1 MLDRAA
7 RRLVDPVLEQLATA
21 AQQRNLTA
29 NQVTIAGF
37 ACGLAAMAA
46 IALQSYG
53 LGLLLLLANRLA
65 DGVDGALAKRNGPTD
80 LGGYLDIVLDFIIYA
95 GAVFAFALAQPEHAV
110 AAAFLIFS
118 FMGTGSSFLAFAI
131 FAAKRKLDGETA
143 AANKSFYYLGG
154 ITEGTETILLFVVV
168 LLFPG
173 WFPAAAYVYGA
184 LCWLTTIG
192 RIGAAVQRLR

>member
-7 RRLVDPVLEQLATA
+7 RRLIDPVLEQLAVA
-21 AQQRNLTA
+21 AQQRAITA
-29 NQVTIAGF
+29 NQVTVAGF

-46 IALQSYG
+46 IALQSYE

-65 DGVDGALAKRNGPTD
+65 DGVDGALARRTGATD
-80 LGGYLDIVLDFIIYA
+80 LGGYLDIVLDFIIYS
-95 GAVFAFALAQPEHAV
+95 GAAFAFALAQPDHAV

-131 FAAKRKLDGETA
+131 FAAKRKLDGEE

-154 ITEGTETILLFVVV
+154 ITEGTETILLFVIV

-173 WFPAAAYVYGA
+173 WFPAAAYLYGT
-184 LCWLTTIG
+184 LCWLTTVG

>member
-21 AQQRNLTA
+21 AQQRSLTA
-29 NQVTIAGF
+29 NQVTVAVF

-46 IALQSYG
+46 IAAQSYG

-65 DGVDGALAKRNGPTD
+65 DGVDGALARRNGPTD
-80 LGGYLDIVLDFIIYA
+80 LGGYLDIVLDFIVYA
-95 GAVFAFALAQPEHAV
+95 GAVFALALAQPAHAV
-110 AAAFLIFS
+110 AATFLIFS

-131 FAAKRKLDGETA
+131 FAAKRQLDGEART
-143 AANKSFYYLGG
+143 NKSFYYLGG
-154 ITEGTETILLFVVV
+154 ITEGTETILLFVFV
-168 LLFPG
+168 LLFPA
-173 WFPAAAYVYGA
+173 WFPAAAYVYGT

>member
-7 RRLVDPVLEQLATA
+7 RRLIDPVLDQLALTA
-21 AQQRNLTA
+21 QRAGVTA
-29 NQVTIAGF
+29 NQITVAGF
-37 ACGLAAMAA
+37 ACGLASIGA
-46 IALQSYG
+46 IALQSYEF
-53 LGLLLLLANRLA
+53 GLLLLLANRLA
-65 DGVDGALAKRNGPTD
+65 DGVDGALARRVGATD
-80 LGGYLDIVLDFIIYA
+80 LGGYLDIVLDFIVYSGTA
-95 GAVFAFALAQPEHAV
+95 FAFALAQPDHAL

-131 FAAKRKLDGETA
+131 FAAKRKLDGEAT
-143 AANKSFYYLGG
+143 NKSFYYLGG
-154 ITEGTETILLFVVV
+154 ITEGTETILFFVTI

-173 WFPAAAYVYGA
+173 WFPVAAYIYGT

>member
-7 RRLVDPVLEQLATA
+7 RRLVDPVLEQLAGA

-29 NQVTIAGF
+29 NQVTVAGF

-46 IALQSYG
+46 IAAQLYG
-53 LGLLLLLANRLA
+53 LGLLLLLANRVA

-95 GAVFAFALAQPEHAV
+95 GAAFAFALAQPAHAL

-131 FAAKRKLDGETA
+131 FAAKRNLDGDDA
-143 AANKSFYYLGG
+143 PANKSFYYLGG
-154 ITEGTETILLFVVV
+154 ITEGTETILLFLVV

-173 WFPAAAYVYGA
+173 WFPAAAYIYGT
-184 LCWLTTIG
+184 LCWLTTVG

>member
-7 RRLVDPVLEQLATA
+7 RRLIDPVLEQLAVA
-21 AQQRNLTA
+21 AQQRAVTA
-29 NQVTIAGF
+29 NQVTVAGF

-53 LGLLLLLANRLA
+53 LALLLLLANRLA
-65 DGVDGALAKRNGPTD
+65 DGVDGALARRNGATD
-80 LGGYLDIVLDFIIYA
+80 LGGYLDIVLDFIIYS
-95 GAVFAFALAQPEHAV
+95 GAAFAFALAQPDHAV

-131 FAAKRKLDGETA
+131 FAAKRKLDGEE

-154 ITEGTETILLFVVV
+154 ITEGTETILLFVIV

-173 WFPAAAYVYGA
+173 WFPAAAYLYGT
-184 LCWLTTIG
+184 LCWLTTVG

>member
-1 MLDRAA
+1 VLDRAA
-7 RRLVDPVLEQLATA
+7 RRLIDPMLEQLAVA
-21 AQQRNLTA
+21 AQQRAITA
-29 NQVTIAGF
+29 NQVTVAGF

-65 DGVDGALAKRNGPTD
+65 DGVDGALARRNGATD
-80 LGGYLDIVLDFIIYA
+80 LGGYLDIVLDFIIYS
-95 GAVFAFALAQPEHAV
+95 GAAFAFALAQPDHAV

-131 FAAKRKLDGETA
+131 FAAKRKLDGEE

-154 ITEGTETILLFVVV
+154 ITEGTETILLFVIV

-173 WFPAAAYVYGA
+173 WFPAAAYLYGT
-184 LCWLTTIG
+184 LCWLTTVG

>member
-7 RRLVDPVLEQLATA
+7 RRLIDPMLDQLALV
-21 AQQRNLTA
+21 AQQRRVTA
-29 NQVTIAGF
+29 NQITVAGF
-37 ACGLAAMAA
+37 VCGAAAVAA
-46 IALQSYG
+46 IALRSYE

-65 DGVDGALAKRNGPTD
+65 DGVDGALARRTGATD
-80 LGGYLDIVLDFIIYA
+80 LGGYLDIVLDFIIYS
-95 GAVFAFALAQPEHAV
+95 GAVFGFALAQPDHAI

-131 FAAKRKLDGETA
+131 FAAKRNLDGEA
-143 AANKSFYYLGG
+143 AGNKSFYYLEG
-154 ITEGTETILLFVVV
+154 ITEGTETILLFVII
-168 LLFPG
+168 LLFPS
-173 WFPAAAYVYGA
+173 WFAAAAYAYGA

>member
-7 RRLVDPVLEQLATA
+7 RRLIDPVLEQLAAA
-21 AQQRNLTA
+21 AQQRAVTA
-29 NQVTIAGF
+29 NQVTVAGF
-37 ACGLAAMAA
+37 VCGLAAMAA

-65 DGVDGALAKRNGPTD
+65 DGVDGALARRNGATD
-80 LGGYLDIVLDFIIYA
+80 LGGYLDIVLDFIIYS
-95 GAVFAFALAQPEHAV
+95 GAAFAFALAQPDHAV

-131 FAAKRKLDGETA
+131 FAAKRKLDGEEV
-143 AANKSFYYLGG
+143 ANKSFYYLGG
-154 ITEGTETILLFVVV
+154 ITEGTETILLFVIV

-173 WFPAAAYVYGA
+173 WFPAAAYLYGT
-184 LCWLTTIG
+184 LCWLTTVG

>member
-7 RRLVDPVLEQLATA
+7 RRLIDPVLEQLAVA
-21 AQQRNLTA
+21 VQQRALTA
-29 NQVTIAGF
+29 NQVTVAGF

-46 IALQSYG
+46 IALQSYA

-65 DGVDGALAKRNGPTD
+65 DGVDGALARRTGATD
-80 LGGYLDIVLDFIIYA
+80 LGGYLDIVLDFIIYS
-95 GAVFAFALAQPEHAV
+95 GAAFAFALAQPEHAV

-131 FAAKRKLDGETA
+131 FAAKRKLDGEE

-168 LLFPG
+168 LLFPE
-173 WFPAAAYVYGA
+173 WFPAAAYIYGT
-184 LCWLTTIG
+184 LCWLTTVG

>member
-7 RRLVDPVLEQLATA
+7 RRLIDPVLEQLAVA
-21 AQQRNLTA
+21 AQQRAITA
-29 NQVTIAGF
+29 NQVTVAGF

-53 LGLLLLLANRLA
+53 LALLLLLANRLA
-65 DGVDGALAKRNGPTD
+65 DGVDGALARRNGATD
-80 LGGYLDIVLDFIIYA
+80 LGGYLDIVLDFIIYS
-95 GAVFAFALAQPEHAV
+95 GAAFAFALAQPDHAV

-131 FAAKRKLDGETA
+131 FAAKRKLDGEE

-154 ITEGTETILLFVVV
+154 ITEGTETILLFVIV

-173 WFPAAAYVYGA
+173 WFPVAAYLYGT
-184 LCWLTTIG
+184 LCWLTTVG

>member
-7 RRLVDPVLEQLATA
+7 RRLIDPVLDQLAAA
-21 AQQRNLTA
+21 AQARRMTA
-29 NQVTIAGF
+29 DQVTVAGF
-37 ACGLAAMAA
+37 ACGVAAVAA
-46 IALQSYG
+46 IALQWYG

-65 DGVDGALAKRNGPTD
+65 DGVDGALARRTGATD
-80 LGGYLDIVLDFIIYA
+80 LGGYLDIVLDFIIYS
-95 GAVFAFALAQPEHAV
+95 GAVFGFALAQPEHAL

-131 FAAKRKLDGETA
+131 FAAKRKLDGEA

-154 ITEGTETILLFVVV
+154 ITEGTETILLFVIV

-173 WFPAAAYVYGA
+173 WFATAAYVYGA

>member
-7 RRLVDPVLEQLATA
+7 RRLIDPVLEQLAGA
-21 AQQRNLTA
+21 AQQRAITA
-29 NQVTIAGF
+29 NHVTVAGF

-46 IALQSYG
+46 IALQSYE

-65 DGVDGALAKRNGPTD
+65 DGVDGALARRTGATD
-80 LGGYLDIVLDFIIYA
+80 LGGYLDIVLDFIVYS
-95 GAVFAFALAQPEHAV
+95 GAAFAFALAQPDHAL

-131 FAAKRKLDGETA
+131 FAAKRGLDGEA

-173 WFPAAAYVYGA
+173 WFPAAAYAYGA
-184 LCWLTTIG
+184 LCWLTTVG
-192 RIGAAVQRLR
+192 RIGSAVRRLR

>member
-1 MLDRAA
+1 VLDRAA
-7 RRLVDPVLEQLATA
+7 RRLIDPVLEQLVVA
-21 AQQRNLTA
+21 AQQRSITA
-29 NQVTIAGF
+29 NQVTVAGF

-65 DGVDGALAKRNGPTD
+65 DGVDGALARRNGATD
-80 LGGYLDIVLDFIIYA
+80 LGGYLDIVLDFIIYS
-95 GAVFAFALAQPEHAV
+95 GAAFAFALAQPDHAV

-131 FAAKRKLDGETA
+131 FAAKRKLDGEEA
-143 AANKSFYYLGG
+143 ADKSFYYLGG
-154 ITEGTETILLFVVV
+154 ITEGTETILLFVTV

-173 WFPAAAYVYGA
+173 WFPAAAYLYGT
-184 LCWLTTIG
+184 LCWLTTVG

>member
-1 MLDRAA
+1 MLDRTA
-7 RRLVDPVLEQLATA
+7 RRLINPVLDQLALA
-21 AQQRNLTA
+21 AQQLGLTA
-29 NQVTIAGF
+29 NQITVAGF
-37 ACGLAAMAA
+37 ACGLAS
-46 IALQSYG
+46 IGVVALKSYE

-65 DGVDGALAKRNGPTD
+65 DGVDGALARRVGATD
-80 LGGYLDIVLDFIIYA
+80 LGGYLDIVLDFIIYSGTA
-95 GAVFAFALAQPEHAV
+95 FAFALAQPEHAL

-131 FAAKRKLDGETA
+131 FAAKRKLDGKA
-143 AANKSFYYLGG
+143 APNKSFYYLGG
-154 ITEGTETILLFVVV
+154 ITEGTETILLFVLI

-173 WFPAAAYVYGA
+173 WFPAAAYVYGT

>member
-7 RRLVDPVLEQLATA
+7 RRLIDPVLEQLAAA

-80 LGGYLDIVLDFIIYA
+80 LGGYLDIVLDFIIYSGA
-95 GAVFAFALAQPEHAV
+95 GFAFALAQPEHAL

-131 FAAKRKLDGETA
+131 FAAKRKLDGEA
-143 AANKSFYYLGG
+143 ATNKSFYYLGG
-154 ITEGTETILLFVVV
+154 ITEGTETILLFVIV

-173 WFPAAAYVYGA
+173 WFPVAAYAYGT

>member
-46 IALQSYG
+46 IALQFYG
-53 LGLLLLLANRLA
+53 LGLLLLLANRMA

-80 LGGYLDIVLDFIIYA
+80 LGGYLDIVFDFIIYA
-95 GAVFAFALAQPEHAV
+95 GAAFAFALAQPEHAV

-131 FAAKRKLDGETA
+131 FAAKRKLDGEA
-143 AANKSFYYLGG
+143 AYNKCFYYLGG
-154 ITEGTETILLFVVV
+154 ITEGTETILLFVIV

-173 WFPAAAYVYGA
+173 WFPTAAYVYGT

>member
-7 RRLVDPVLEQLATA
+7 RRLIDPVLEQLASA
-21 AQQRNLTA
+21 AQRRSITA
-29 NQVTIAGF
+29 NQVTVAGF

-46 IALQSYG
+46 IALQSYE
-53 LGLLLLLANRLA
+53 LGLLLLLSNRLA
-65 DGVDGALAKRNGPTD
+65 DGVDGALARRHGPTD
-80 LGGYLDIVLDFIIYA
+80 LGGYLDIVLDFIIYS
-95 GAVFAFALAQPEHAV
+95 GAAFAFALAQPEHAV

-131 FAAKRKLDGETA
+131 FAAKRKLDGEE

-154 ITEGTETILLFVVV
+154 ITEGTETILLFVLV

-173 WFPAAAYVYGA
+173 WFPAAAYLYGT
-184 LCWLTTIG
+184 LCWLTTVG

>member
-7 RRLVDPVLEQLATA
+7 RRLIDPVLEQLAVA
-21 AQQRNLTA
+21 AQQRSITA
-29 NQVTIAGF
+29 NQVTVAGF

-65 DGVDGALAKRNGPTD
+65 DGVDGALARRNGATD
-80 LGGYLDIVLDFIIYA
+80 LGGYLDIVLDFIIYS
-95 GAVFAFALAQPEHAV
+95 GAAFAFALAQPDHAV

-131 FAAKRKLDGETA
+131 FAAKRKLDGEE

-154 ITEGTETILLFVVV
+154 ITEGTETILLFVIV

-173 WFPAAAYVYGA
+173 WFPAAAYLYGT
-184 LCWLTTIG
+184 LCWLTTVG

>member
-29 NQVTIAGF
+29 NQVTVAGF

-53 LGLLLLLANRLA
+53 LGLLLLLANRAA
-65 DGVDGALAKRNGPTD
+65 DGVDGALARRNGPTD
-80 LGGYLDIVLDFIIYA
+80 LGGYLDIVLDFIVYA
-95 GAVFAFALAQPEHAV
+95 GAAFAFALAQPEHAL
-110 AAAFLIFS
+110 ASAFLIFS

-131 FAAKRKLDGETA
+131 FAAKRQLDGEP

-168 LLFPG
+168 LLFPA
-173 WFPAAAYVYGA
+173 WFPAAAYVYGT
-184 LCWLTTIG
+184 LCWLTTVG

>member
-1 MLDRAA
+1 VLDHAA

-29 NQVTIAGF
+29 NQVTVAGF

-53 LGLLLLLANRLA
+53 LGLLLLLANRVA
-65 DGVDGALAKRNGPTD
+65 DGVDGALAKRTGPTD

-131 FAAKRKLDGETA
+131 FAAKRKLDGEQTG
-143 AANKSFYYLGG
+143 NKSFYYLGG
-154 ITEGTETILLFVVV
+154 ITEGTETILLFVTV
-168 LLFPG
+168 LLFPE
-173 WFPAAAYVYGA
+173 WFPAAAYLYGT

>member
-7 RRLVDPVLEQLATA
+7 RRLIDPVLDQLATA
-21 AQQRNLTA
+21 AQRRSITA
-29 NQVTIAGF
+29 NQVTVAGF

-46 IALQSYG
+46 IALQSYE

-65 DGVDGALAKRNGPTD
+65 DGVDGALARRNGATD
-80 LGGYLDIVLDFIIYA
+80 LGGYLDIVLDFIIYS
-95 GAVFAFALAQPEHAV
+95 GAAFAFALAQPEHAV

-131 FAAKRKLDGETA
+131 FAAKRKLDGEE

-154 ITEGTETILLFVVV
+154 ITEGTETILLFVIV

-173 WFPAAAYVYGA
+173 WFPAAAYLYGT
-184 LCWLTTIG
+184 LCWLTTVG

>member
-7 RRLVDPVLEQLATA
+7 RRLIDPVLEQLAVA
-21 AQQRNLTA
+21 AQQCAITA
-29 NQVTIAGF
+29 NQVTVAGF

-65 DGVDGALAKRNGPTD
+65 DGVDGALARRNGATD
-80 LGGYLDIVLDFIIYA
+80 LGGYLDIVLDFIIYS
-95 GAVFAFALAQPEHAV
+95 GAAFAFALAQPDHAV

-131 FAAKRKLDGETA
+131 FAAKRKLDGEE

-154 ITEGTETILLFVVV
+154 ITEGTETILLFVIV

-173 WFPAAAYVYGA
+173 WFPAAAYLYGT
-184 LCWLTTIG
+184 LCWLTTVG

>member
-7 RRLVDPVLEQLATA
+7 RRLIDPVLDQLALA
-21 AQQRNLTA
+21 AQQRRLTA
-29 NQVTIAGF
+29 NQITVAGF
-37 ACGLAAMAA
+37 GFGVAAIGA
-46 IALQSYG
+46 IALQSYA

-65 DGVDGALAKRNGPTD
+65 DGVDGALARRAGATD
-80 LGGYLDIVLDFIIYA
+80 LGGYLDIVLDFIIYSGTA
-95 GAVFAFALAQPEHAV
+95 FAFALAQPEHAL

-131 FAAKRKLDGETA
+131 FAAKRKLDGEA
-143 AANKSFYYLGG
+143 ATNKSFYYLGG
-154 ITEGTETILLFVVV
+154 ITEGTETIFFFVII

-173 WFPAAAYVYGA
+173 WFPIAAYTYGI

-192 RIGAAVQRLR
+192 RVGAAVQRLR

>member
-37 ACGLAAMAA
+37 GCGLAAMAA

-80 LGGYLDIVLDFIIYA
+80 LGGYLDIVLDFIIYS
-95 GAVFAFALAQPEHAV
+95 GAAFAFALAQPGHALP
-110 AAAFLIFS
+110 AAFLIFS

-131 FAAKRKLDGETA
+131 FAAKRRLEGEE

-154 ITEGTETILLFVVV
+154 ITEGTETILLFVFV

-173 WFPAAAYVYGA
+173 WFPAAAYIYGA
-184 LCWLTTIG
+184 LCWLTTVG

>member
-1 MLDRAA
+1 VLDRAA
-7 RRLVDPVLEQLATA
+7 RRLIDPVLEQLAVA
-21 AQQRNLTA
+21 AQQRAITA
-29 NQVTIAGF
+29 NQVTVAGF

-53 LGLLLLLANRLA
+53 LALLLLLANRLA
-65 DGVDGALAKRNGPTD
+65 DGVDGALARRNGATD
-80 LGGYLDIVLDFIIYA
+80 LGGYLDIVLDFIIYS
-95 GAVFAFALAQPEHAV
+95 GAAFAFALAQPDHAV

-131 FAAKRKLDGETA
+131 FAAKRKLDGEE

-154 ITEGTETILLFVVV
+154 ITEGTETILLFVIV

-173 WFPAAAYVYGA
+173 WFPAAAYLYGT
-184 LCWLTTIG
+184 LCWLTTVG